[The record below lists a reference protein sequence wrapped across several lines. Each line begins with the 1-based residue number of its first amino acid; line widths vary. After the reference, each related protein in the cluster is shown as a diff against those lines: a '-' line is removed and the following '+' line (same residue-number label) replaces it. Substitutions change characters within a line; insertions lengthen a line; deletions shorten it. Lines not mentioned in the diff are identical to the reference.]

1 MRKQILAFGLMAATA
16 SMAAV
21 ISDFEKDTQAALG
34 TGTYWYYYGV
44 SEGTGVASVTNE
56 DDSEYGGKIIKL
68 DDAGNGVMGL
78 EGIKLDEIQPP
89 GGQWHR

>member
-21 ISDFEKDTQAALG
+21 ISDFEKDTQADVG
-34 TGTYWYYYGV
+34 TDTYWYYYGV
-44 SEGTGVASVTNE
+44 DGDGLGTATVTNE
-56 DDSEYGGKIIKL
+56 DDAEYGGKIIKL

-78 EGIKLDEIQPP
+78 KGIVLDAGTMTYSP
-89 GGQWHR
+89 